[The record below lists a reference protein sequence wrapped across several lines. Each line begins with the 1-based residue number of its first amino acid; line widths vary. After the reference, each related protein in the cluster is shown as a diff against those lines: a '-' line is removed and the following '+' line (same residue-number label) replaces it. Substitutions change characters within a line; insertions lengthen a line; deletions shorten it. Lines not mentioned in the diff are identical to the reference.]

1 MDDRIKK
8 LMVDALRK
16 SDNQQAFEI
25 LNPPERTPDNLPD
38 QLGIRKYASPAPA
51 PYSLPSASGQDIGMG
66 SIDVN
71 RDRLSLQKDGKIG
84 DGNYYAEFNKP
95 FNGDVNARLRYLLPH
110 KNGYFEADGNL
121 RPGNSSFS
129 VNYKTNF

>member
-1 MDDRIKK
+1 MDENTKR
-8 LMVDALRK
+8 LMVNALRNPA
-16 SDNQQAFEI
+16 NQQAFNT
-25 LNPPERTPDNLPD
+25 LNTPERTPDNLPY
-38 QLGIRKYASPAPA
+38 QLGVDHYSNPAPA
-51 PYSLPSASGQDIGMG
+51 QYILPSASGEDLGYG
-66 SIDVN
+66 SIDIN

-84 DGNYYAEFNKP
+84 DGSYYAEVNKP

-121 RPGNSSFS
+121 QPGNSSLF